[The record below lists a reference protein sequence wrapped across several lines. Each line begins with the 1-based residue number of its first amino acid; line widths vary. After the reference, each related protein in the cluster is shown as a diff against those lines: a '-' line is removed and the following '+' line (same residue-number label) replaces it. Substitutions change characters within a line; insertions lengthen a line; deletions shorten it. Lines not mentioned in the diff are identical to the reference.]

1 MKKTTLITLLA
12 LMSCQSFAALTSHG
26 SATTSMTLNAPAV
39 WSIAKGVDSEGT
51 LAAGNVYTDDSI
63 MNHAAT
69 IYVRNGS
76 STAGTFYIRGQGD
89 SLGTG
94 GEILWVNASDNTDKH
109 SIPNIGNKLSSVW
122 SATDNAYKSNSPLD
136 AGDEITFDFYGNDG
150 DVFKPGVYN
159 VSLELFTE
167 TP

>member
-1 MKKTTLITLLA
+1 MKKTMLTTFLA
-12 LMSCQSFAALTSHG
+12 LISCQSFAALTSQG
-26 SATTSMTLNAPAV
+26 SATTTMTLNAPAV
-39 WSIAKGVDSEGT
+39 WSIAKGMDSEGT
-51 LAAGNVYTDDSI
+51 LAAGNVYTGDSI

-76 STAGTFYIRGQGD
+76 ATAGTYYIRGQGD
-89 SLGTG
+89 SQGSS

-109 SIPNIGNKLSSVW
+109 IIPNVATKLESTW
-122 SATDNAYKSNSPLD
+122 NLTENAYQGNTPL
-136 AGDEITFDFYGNDG
+136 GPGEEITFNFYGNDG
-150 DVFKPGVYN
+150 DVFKPGVYT